1 MKIEKRIS
9 TSHLLTLLLGRESII
24 DFLMIINQRKNTG
37 CGWKMFY
44 QKFGRVSRSVKKI
57 EKLVCSKRK
66 LS

>member
-9 TSHLLTLLLGRESII
+9 TSPLLTLLLGWESII

-44 QKFGRVSRSVKKI
+44 QKFGRVSRSVKK
-57 EKLVCSKRK
+57 
-66 LS
+66 